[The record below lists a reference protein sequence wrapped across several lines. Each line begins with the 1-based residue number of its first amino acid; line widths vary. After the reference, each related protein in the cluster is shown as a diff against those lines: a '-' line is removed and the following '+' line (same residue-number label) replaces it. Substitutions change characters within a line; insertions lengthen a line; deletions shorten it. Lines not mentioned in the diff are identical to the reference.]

1 MKKNS
6 LFSRGFL
13 LLCFLFLYAPILVLI
28 VFSFNAS
35 KSNSVWVGF
44 TLDWYRELLQNEMI
58 LHALWV
64 TLAVSALAAVL
75 STIMGTAAAIG
86 FRNLKKRSRHVCMTI
101 NNIPLTNA
109 DIITGVSMML
119 LFMLAVGVW
128 NGTFAVWLEDAFGLR
143 ARLNLG
149 FWSLLIAHITFDVP
163 YVSLSVMPKLR
174 QLDPN
179 IYEAAQDL
187 GDHGLHA
194 FCKVILPE
202 IMPGV
207 INGLIMSFTLSIDD
221 FVISY
226 FTAGAQ
232 TQTLSMVIY
241 SMAKKQVSP
250 EINALSA
257 LMFTVV
263 VALMVVVNL
272 RQAAQERQAKAR
284 QATLTAKYRGRTD
297 FETTVTLSGPCMRV
311 PAPSGLL
318 RGRQRRQCGQCL
330 QLGRVY

>member
-1 MKKNS
+1 MKQNTFGGRFFIV
-6 LFSRGFL
+6 LA
-13 LLCFLFLYAPILVLI
+13 FLFLYAPILVLV
-28 VFSFNAS
+28 VFSFNATS
-35 KSNSVWVGF
+35 STAVWAGF
-44 TLDWYRELLQNEMI
+44 TLDWYRELFQNELI
-58 LHALWV
+58 LGALWT

-75 STIMGTAAAIG
+75 STVIGTAAAIG
-86 FRNLKKRSRHVCMTI
+86 FQNLRRRFRSVCMTV

-119 LFMLAVGVW
+119 LLLLAVEAW
-128 NGTFAVWLEDAFGLR
+128 NGPLR
-143 ARLNLG
+143 TLLGESLPKLNLG
-149 FWSLLIAHITFDVP
+149 FWSLLIAHITFNVP
-163 YVSLSVMPKLR
+163 YVILSVSPKLR

-194 FCKVILPE
+194 FGKVILPE

-207 INGLIMSFTLSIDD
+207 VNGLLMAFTLSIDD

-241 SMAKKQVSP
+241 SMARKRVSP

-257 LMFTVV
+257 IMFTAV
-263 VALMVVVNL
+263 VALMVIVNL
-272 RQAAQERQAKAR
+272 RQASQERQAKRR
-284 QATLTAKYRGRTD
+284 QAALTAK
-297 FETTVTLSGPCMRV
+297 
-311 PAPSGLL
+311 
-318 RGRQRRQCGQCL
+318 
-330 QLGRVY
+330 

>member
-1 MKKNS
+1 MKRNRLGGR
-6 LFSRGFL
+6 LFIL
-13 LLCFLFLYAPILVLI
+13 LSFLFLYAPILVLV

-35 KSNSVWVGF
+35 KSKSVWAGF
-44 TLDWYRELLQNEMI
+44 TLDWYVELFHNEMI
-58 LHALWV
+58 LNALWV

-75 STIMGTAAAIG
+75 STILGTAAAIG
-86 FRNLKKRSRHVCMTI
+86 FRNLKRRSRNILMTI

-119 LFMLAVGVW
+119 LFLMAVGAW
-128 NGTFAVWLEDAFGLR
+128 NGSLGSLLGV
-143 ARLNLG
+143 RLNMG

-163 YVSLSVMPKLR
+163 NVILSVTPRLR

-187 GDHGLHA
+187 GDHGFHA
-194 FCKVILPE
+194 FRKVILPE

-207 INGLIMSFTLSIDD
+207 VNGLIMAFTLSIDD

-257 LMFTVV
+257 LMFLTVLT
-263 VALMVVVNL
+263 LMVVFNL
-272 RQAAQERQAKAR
+272 RQASQERQSKRRAAK
-284 QATLTAKYRGRTD
+284 LTAR
-297 FETTVTLSGPCMRV
+297 
-311 PAPSGLL
+311 
-318 RGRQRRQCGQCL
+318 
-330 QLGRVY
+330 

>member
-1 MKKNS
+1 MKKNGIGS
-6 LFSRGFL
+6 QIFL
-13 LLCFLFLYAPILVLI
+13 VLAFLFLYAPILVLI

-35 KSNSVWVGF
+35 KSKAVWAGF
-44 TLDWYRELLQNEMI
+44 TLDWYVELFHNETI
-58 LHALWV
+58 LHSLWV

-75 STIMGTAAAIG
+75 STILGTAAAIG
-86 FRNLKKRSRHVCMTI
+86 FRNLKRRSRNVCMSV

-119 LFMLAVGVW
+119 LFLLAVNAW
-128 NGTFAVWLEDAFGLR
+128 NGSLGNLLHVK
-143 ARLNLG
+143 LNLG

-163 YVSLSVMPKLR
+163 NVILSVLPKLR

-187 GDHGLHA
+187 GDHGFHA
-194 FCKVILPE
+194 FRAVVLPE

-207 INGLIMSFTLSIDD
+207 VNGLIMAFTLSIDD
-221 FVISY
+221 FVVSY
-226 FTAGAQ
+226 YTAGTQ

-257 LMFTVV
+257 LRFVVV
-263 VALMVVVNL
+263 VALMAIVNL
-272 RQAAQERQAKAR
+272 RQAAQERQARAR
-284 QATLTAKYRGRTD
+284 QAALTAR
-297 FETTVTLSGPCMRV
+297 
-311 PAPSGLL
+311 
-318 RGRQRRQCGQCL
+318 
-330 QLGRVY
+330 

>member
-1 MKKNS
+1 MKQNTFGGRFFIV
-6 LFSRGFL
+6 LA
-13 LLCFLFLYAPILVLI
+13 FLFLYAPIGVLG
-28 VFSFNAS
+28 VFSFNATS
-35 KSNSVWVGF
+35 STAVWAGF
-44 TLDWYRELLQNEMI
+44 TLDWYRELFQNELI
-58 LHALWV
+58 LGALWT

-75 STIMGTAAAIG
+75 STVIGTAAAIG
-86 FRNLKKRSRHVCMTI
+86 FQNLRRRFRSVCMTV

-119 LFMLAVGVW
+119 LLLLAVEAW
-128 NGTFAVWLEDAFGLR
+128 NGPLR
-143 ARLNLG
+143 TLLGESLPKLNLG
-149 FWSLLIAHITFDVP
+149 FWSLLIAHITFNVP
-163 YVSLSVMPKLR
+163 YVILSVSPKLR

-194 FCKVILPE
+194 FGKVILPE

-207 INGLIMSFTLSIDD
+207 VNGLLMAFTLSIDD

-241 SMAKKQVSP
+241 SMARKRVSP

-257 LMFTVV
+257 IMFTVV
-263 VALMVVVNL
+263 VALMVIVNL
-272 RQAAQERQAKAR
+272 RQASQERQAKRR
-284 QATLTAKYRGRTD
+284 QAALTAK
-297 FETTVTLSGPCMRV
+297 
-311 PAPSGLL
+311 
-318 RGRQRRQCGQCL
+318 
-330 QLGRVY
+330 

>member
-1 MKKNS
+1 VKKNG
-6 LFSRGFL
+6 LFSRIFMAL
-13 LLCFLFLYAPILVLI
+13 AFLFLYAPILVLV

-35 KSNSVWVGF
+35 KSKAVWAGF
-44 TLDWYRELLQNEMI
+44 TLDWYVELFHNEMI
-58 LHALWV
+58 LQALGV
-64 TLAVSALAAVL
+64 TLAVSALAAII
-75 STIMGTAAAIG
+75 STVVGTAAAIG
-86 FRNLKKRSRHVCMTI
+86 FRNMKRRSRSLCMMV

-119 LFMLAVGVW
+119 LFLLAVEAW
-128 NGTFAVWLEDAFGLR
+128 NGTLGQVFGF
-143 ARLNLG
+143 RLNMG

-163 YVSLSVMPKLR
+163 NVILSVMPKLR
-174 QLDPN
+174 KLDPN

-187 GDHGLHA
+187 GDHGFHA
-194 FCKVILPE
+194 FRKVVLPE

-207 INGLIMSFTLSIDD
+207 VNGLIMAFTLSIDD

-257 LMFTVV
+257 IMFAVV
-263 VALMVVVNL
+263 VALMVIVNL
-272 RQAAQERQAKAR
+272 RQAQQERQDKRR
-284 QATLTAKYRGRTD
+284 QAALTAK
-297 FETTVTLSGPCMRV
+297 
-311 PAPSGLL
+311 
-318 RGRQRRQCGQCL
+318 
-330 QLGRVY
+330 

>member
-1 MKKNS
+1 MRQNTS
-6 LFSRGFL
+6 GGRFFIALA
-13 LLCFLFLYAPILVLI
+13 FLFLYAPILVLI

-35 KSNSVWVGF
+35 SSTAVWTGF
-44 TLDWYRELLQNEMI
+44 TLDWYKELFQNELI
-58 LHALWV
+58 LGALWT
-64 TLAVSALAAVL
+64 TLAVSALASILA
-75 STIMGTAAAIG
+75 TIIGTAAAIG
-86 FRNLKKRSRHVCMTI
+86 FQNLRRRFRGVCMTV

-119 LFMLAVGVW
+119 LFLLAVDAW
-128 NGTFAVWLEDAFGLR
+128 NGPLR
-143 ARLNLG
+143 TLLGESLPKLNLG
-149 FWSLLIAHITFDVP
+149 FWSLLIAHITFNVP
-163 YVSLSVMPKLR
+163 YVILSVTPKLR

-194 FCKVILPE
+194 FGKVILPE

-207 INGLIMSFTLSIDD
+207 VNGLLMAFTLSIDD

-241 SMAKKQVSP
+241 SMARKRVSP

-257 LMFTVV
+257 IMFTVV

-272 RQAAQERQAKAR
+272 RQARQERQAKRR
-284 QATLTAKYRGRTD
+284 QAALTAK
-297 FETTVTLSGPCMRV
+297 
-311 PAPSGLL
+311 
-318 RGRQRRQCGQCL
+318 
-330 QLGRVY
+330 

>member
-1 MKKNS
+1 MKRNGNGVG
-6 LFSRGFL
+6 SRFFIA
-13 LLCFLFLYAPILVLI
+13 LCFLFLYAPILVLI

-35 KSNSVWVGF
+35 KSKAVWAGF
-44 TLDWYRELLQNEMI
+44 TLDWYAELFQNEMI
-58 LHALWV
+58 LGALWT
-64 TLAVSALAAVL
+64 TLAVSALAAVI
-75 STIMGTAAAIG
+75 STVMGTAAAIG
-86 FRNLKKRSRHVCMTI
+86 FSNLKRRSRNICMSI
-101 NNIPLTNA
+101 NNVTLTNA

-119 LFMLAVGVW
+119 LFLLAVDAW
-128 NGTFAVWLEDAFGLR
+128 NGSLGQFLGV
-143 ARLNLG
+143 RLNLG

-163 YVSLSVMPKLR
+163 TVILSVMPKLR

-194 FCKVILPE
+194 FAKVVLPE

-207 INGLIMSFTLSIDD
+207 INGLIMAFTLSIDD

-232 TQTLSMVIY
+232 TQTLSMVVY

-257 LMFTVV
+257 LMFLMV
-263 VALMVVVNL
+263 VALMVLVNL
-272 RQAAQERQAKAR
+272 RQASQERQAKQR
-284 QATLTAKYRGRTD
+284 QAALTAK
-297 FETTVTLSGPCMRV
+297 
-311 PAPSGLL
+311 
-318 RGRQRRQCGQCL
+318 
-330 QLGRVY
+330 

>member
-1 MKKNS
+1 MRKNTFGGRFFIA
-6 LFSRGFL
+6 LA
-13 LLCFLFLYAPILVLI
+13 FLFLYAPILVLI

-35 KSNSVWVGF
+35 SSTAVWSGF
-44 TLDWYRELLQNEMI
+44 TLDWYKELFQNELI
-58 LHALWV
+58 LGALWT

-75 STIMGTAAAIG
+75 STIIGTAAAIG
-86 FRNLKKRSRHVCMTI
+86 FQNLRRRFRGVCMTV

-119 LFMLAVGVW
+119 LFLLAVDAW
-128 NGTFAVWLEDAFGLR
+128 NGPLR
-143 ARLNLG
+143 TLLGESLPKLNLG
-149 FWSLLIAHITFDVP
+149 FWSLLIAHITFNVP
-163 YVSLSVMPKLR
+163 YVILSVTPKLR

-194 FCKVILPE
+194 FGKVILPE

-207 INGLIMSFTLSIDD
+207 VNGLLMAFTLSIDD

-241 SMAKKQVSP
+241 SMARKRVSP

-257 LMFTVV
+257 IMFTVV
-263 VALMVVVNL
+263 VALMVIVNL
-272 RQAAQERQAKAR
+272 RQAGQERQAKRR
-284 QATLTAKYRGRTD
+284 QAALTAK
-297 FETTVTLSGPCMRV
+297 
-311 PAPSGLL
+311 
-318 RGRQRRQCGQCL
+318 
-330 QLGRVY
+330 